1 MSALKYVRT
10 HRVVIIK
17 IFFAWHIPQWA
28 VIFDWIRHS
37 PRRSFKGALSVIF
50 VIVHVVV
57 VLCIIVARH
66 HVRRQNELLM
76 AVSTVV
82 NNKALLII
90 LRHSRLVSRTL
101 IITGVVVVSRLNLA
115 IGV

>member
-1 MSALKYVRT
+1 MGCDSRLDQAQPSEEFQRSVVWDLRDRP
-10 HRVVIIK
+10 RVVI
-17 IFFAWHIPQWA
+17 
-28 VIFDWIRHS
+28 
-37 PRRSFKGALSVIF
+37 
-50 VIVHVVV
+50 
-57 VLCIIVARH
+57 LCIIVARH

-115 IGV
+115 MGV